1 MNREAVDLIKLVI
14 GQKGTG
20 KTRRMIEMAN
30 AALKESKGEIVFVNG
45 ENRRMIDLKHQIR
58 FINVKEFQIKDL
70 KVFYGFLAG
79 MISRDYDTE
88 YIYIDGLLDIIDD
101 DLSEIEQFMF
111 QVKRLS
117 DKFKINF
124 IITMN
129 GNPDNVPAFLEQ
141 YIA

>member
-30 AALKESKGEIVFVNG
+30 AALKESKGEIVFVNR

-101 DLSEIEQFMF
+101 DLSDIEQFMF

-124 IITMN
+124 TITMN

>member
-1 MNREAVDLIKLVI
+1 MIKTII

-20 KTRRMIEMAN
+20 KTRRLVDMAN

-45 ENRRMIDLKHQIR
+45 DNRRMIDLKHQIR
-58 FINVKEFQIKDL
+58 FINVKEYGIADL
-70 KVFYGFLAG
+70 NVFYGFLAG

-88 YIYIDGLLDIIDD
+88 YIYIDGLLDIIKG
-101 DLSEIEQFMF
+101 DLNEIEQFMF
-111 QVKRLS
+111 LVKRLS

-129 GNPDNVPAFLEQ
+129 GNPDSVPAFLEE

>member
-30 AALKESKGEIVFVNG
+30 AALKESKGEIVFVNR

-101 DLSEIEQFMF
+101 DLNDIEQFMF